1 MTELSY
7 AILLA
12 DKVLDRVSADP
23 DDDLAV
29 LARQFIRAQEQL
41 ANAYRTIDDQR
52 VQFYDEIRRSK
63 TDPLYGLSGDFF
75 FVLAER
81 RFRVSVSQRQM
92 QLVEAVG
99 NVDHL
104 AMQVSAEEYLGIKR

>member
-1 MTELSY
+1 MTELSD

-52 VQFYDEIRRSK
+52 VQFHEEIRRAR
-63 TDPLYGLSGDFF
+63 TDPLYGMSGDYF
-75 FVLAER
+75 FVLADR
-81 RFRVSVSQRQM
+81 WFRVSVGQGQI
-92 QLVEAVG
+92 QLVETVG
-99 NVDHL
+99 EIDHL
-104 AMQVSAEEYLGIKR
+104 AMRVSAEEYLKAAR